1 MAFIDKTDLLNYI
14 RQNKLDDITDFDDN
28 KLDAAIEDMEEY
40 MKGFL
45 SARFDV
51 AVIFAQTGA
60 ARNPVIKMYMCD
72 LVLYHLHKLINWRKI
87 PEFRKE
93 RQQEAKEW
101 LQDVQ
106 AGLINPPSLPVPADG
121 AADYI
126 KFGGNAKLDNSY

>member
-1 MAFIDKTDLLNYI
+1 MAYIDKTDLLNYI

-28 KLDAAIEDMEEY
+28 KLDAAIDDMEEY

-51 AVIFAQTGA
+51 NEIFAQTGTD
-60 ARNPVIKMYMCD
+60 RNPVIKMYLCD
-72 LVLYHLHKLINWRKI
+72 LALYHLHKLINWRKI

-93 RQQEAKEW
+93 RYQEAKEW

-106 AGLINPPSLPVPADG
+106 AGLINPPNLPIPADG
-121 AADYI
+121 ANNYI
-126 KFGGNAKLDNSY
+126 KFGGNAKLDNIY